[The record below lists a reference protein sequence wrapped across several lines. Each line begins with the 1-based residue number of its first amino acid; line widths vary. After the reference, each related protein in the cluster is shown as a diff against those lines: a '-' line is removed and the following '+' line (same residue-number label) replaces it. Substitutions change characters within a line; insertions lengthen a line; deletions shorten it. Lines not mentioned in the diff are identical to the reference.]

1 MLSRK
6 EVLDLEK
13 KGYDLDFIS
22 RIQPQGGFKPTEDKI
37 IAGDGVYATLHV
49 YELPKNPVPFWLTAL
64 MGNSNTIT
72 KVDIAPLEK
81 ERALK
86 DINNSLNEYREQATE
101 GRTQTDRN
109 DAAAEY
115 VALER
120 YASQIKQG
128 GR

>member
-1 MLSRK
+1 
-6 EVLDLEK
+6 
-13 KGYDLDFIS
+13 
-22 RIQPQGGFKPTEDKI
+22 
-37 IAGDGVYATLHV
+37 
-49 YELPKNPVPFWLTAL
+49 

-109 DAAAEY
+109 DAMTEY

-128 GR
+128 GGNEIN